1 VPGTQRK
8 QPVRLPMRLLVSIA
22 GIALVAA
29 PSVAQTATALV
40 ADLRKGVPCA
50 SASAARSAME
60 ANIGKA
66 AAAAADIDAALAAIN
81 ADGSICSALRDAA
94 KDLKTARAGGVSASA
109 AASTAASAVSPD
121 IAATS
126 REAVAAALAE
136 GERRAASLKF
146 EVGPPPPN
154 LTKGRNSGP

>member
-22 GIALVAA
+22 AIAVIAA
-29 PSVAQTATALV
+29 PSVAQTAGTLV

-50 SASAARSAME
+50 SASAARTAME

-66 AAAAADIDAALAAIN
+66 TAVAADIDAALTTIN
-81 ADGSICSALRDAA
+81 TDGSICSALRDAA
-94 KDLKTARAGGVSASA
+94 RDIKTARAGGTTLAASA
-109 AASTAASAVSPD
+109 ATAAPTITAD

-154 LTKGRNSGP
+154 LTKGRISGP